1 MMLWPVSAVK
11 VDYTSRNT
19 ASRSLRVDMNVIQTE
34 ARQALNKHVF
44 IPAAQ
49 QADVKKTLELLQ
61 PMPPSWETLCYKK
74 QHNKDFQ
81 GLSACKWRT
90 FYVSSGEIYTL
101 QTCFFFLLLERKSK
115 LSDLGFTAVYWT
127 NRRGH
132 CWMCFQ
138 SDGPGAWLQMLLSKL
153 TNFTYF
159 LKMYIFFLSALTVEL
174 YVNH

>member
-34 ARQALNKHVF
+34 ARQALNKHVL
-44 IPAAQ
+44 
-49 QADVKKTLELLQ
+49 KKTLELLQ

-81 GLSACKWRT
+81 GLSPCKWRT

-101 QTCFFFLLLERKSK
+101 QTCFFFSSVGKKIETFRLGLYCSILNQQERALLNVFSVRWAGSLPADA
-115 LSDLGFTAVYWT
+115 LVQINQF
-127 NRRGH
+127 
-132 CWMCFQ
+132 
-138 SDGPGAWLQMLLSKL
+138 
-153 TNFTYF
+153 
-159 LKMYIFFLSALTVEL
+159 YIFFKNVYFLLVCTDSWAVCESLIAT
-174 YVNH
+174 